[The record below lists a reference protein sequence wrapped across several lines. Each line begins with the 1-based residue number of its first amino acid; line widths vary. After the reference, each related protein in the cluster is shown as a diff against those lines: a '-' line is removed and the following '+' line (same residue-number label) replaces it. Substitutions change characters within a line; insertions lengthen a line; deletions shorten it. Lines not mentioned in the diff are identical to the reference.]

1 MLIVVILVEFVVP
14 ALLIDTA
21 ALLTV
26 ITSLLTLVIFVAFET
41 PALLTVVIF
50 VAFVTPALLT
60 ETSADE
66 SETSVPL
73 LIVAA

>member
-1 MLIVVILVEFVVP
+1 MLTVVILVAFVVP

-26 ITSLLTLVIFVAFET
+26 ITALLTLVIFVAFEV
-41 PALLTVVIF
+41 PALLTVVIL